1 MKLTFILAMT
11 FAVTG
16 IVFYMGVSTMEQI
29 NRKLN
34 NIVDVAAKKITL
46 TSGIEHK
53 AVRIS
58 GALRNAILAN
68 DQSEIGEYTGFI
80 EKHEAAIRKQREELY
95 ELTDKAGRE
104 ILDKF
109 ADSRKKYAKV
119 YGKILALARE
129 NSDEE
134 AFKLGTQGRSLMEQA
149 VKLMGQIRLKNRKDM
164 DLDKQESDEQYASA
178 RNRMIT
184 VTLTGIFLATCF
196 GLYSIRSI
204 TVSFRTLFRGMKLLS
219 ENELGETS
227 EKLGMIVE
235 TISGNQIAASSQ
247 SLAQGA
253 SEQASAIEETSSSLE
268 QMTSMIKLNADNAN
282 HADGLMR
289 ETISIVESANQ
300 SMNNLTDSME
310 EISRASRETFK
321 IIKTIDEIAF
331 QTNLLALN
339 AAVEAARA
347 GEAGAGFA
355 VVADEVRN
363 LALRSAE
370 AARNTSAMIE
380 NTIRKINEGAELVSK
395 TNEAFRQVA
404 ESAAKV
410 GELLAEIAGASNEQA
425 MGITQVSK
433 ATFEMDKIVQQN
445 AASAQ
450 ELSAQAHQLD
460 DIVSELLN
468 ITTGRDKET
477 KSSELPDI
485 ITGRDKKT
493 EISEPDITGGDKKTE
508 TGRHGTDPKN
518 ISVTEKERRDVFA
531 MRHTKDEINPEL
543 LIPLDDNDFE
553 DF

>member
-1 MKLTFILAMT
+1 MKNLSLNMKLTFILAMT

-68 DQSEIGEYTGFI
+68 DQSEIGEYKEFI

-109 ADSRKKYAKV
+109 ADIRKKYAEL
-119 YGKILALARE
+119 YGKLLALARE

-134 AFKLGTQGRSLMEQA
+134 AFKLGTDEGSSLMEQA
-149 VKLMGQIRLKNRKDM
+149 VKLIGQIRLKNGKNMDM
-164 DLDKQESDEQYASA
+164 DKQESDEQYASA
-178 RNRMIT
+178 RNRMVT
-184 VTLTGIFLATCF
+184 VTLAGIFLAICF

-204 TVSFRTLFRGMKLLS
+204 TLSFRTLFRGMKFFS

-289 ETISIVESANQ
+289 ETIGIVESANQ
-300 SMNNLTDSME
+300 SMNDLTGSME
-310 EISRASRETFK
+310 EISRASRETFR

-468 ITTGRDKET
+468 ITTGRDK
-477 KSSELPDI
+477 
-485 ITGRDKKT
+485 KT

-518 ISVTEKERRDVFA
+518 ISVTEKERKDVFA

>member
-68 DQSEIGEYTGFI
+68 DQSEIGEYKEFI

-109 ADSRKKYAKV
+109 ADIRKKYAEL
-119 YGKILALARE
+119 YGKLLALARE

-134 AFKLGTQGRSLMEQA
+134 AFKLGTDEGSSLMEQA
-149 VKLMGQIRLKNRKDM
+149 VKLIGQIRLKNGKNMDM
-164 DLDKQESDEQYASA
+164 DKQESDEQYASA
-178 RNRMIT
+178 RNRMVT
-184 VTLTGIFLATCF
+184 VTLAGIFLAICF

-204 TVSFRTLFRGMKLLS
+204 TLSFRTLFRGMKFFS

-289 ETISIVESANQ
+289 ETIGIVESANQ
-300 SMNNLTDSME
+300 SMNDLTGSME
-310 EISRASRETFK
+310 EISRASRETFR

-468 ITTGRDKET
+468 ITTGRDK
-477 KSSELPDI
+477 
-485 ITGRDKKT
+485 KT

-518 ISVTEKERRDVFA
+518 ISVTEKERKDVFA